1 MTLAPG
7 IKLGPYEIRSPLG
20 AGGMGEVY
28 RALDTRLGRDVALK
42 ILPEA
47 FAADTERMARFER
60 EAKIL
65 ASLNHPNIASIY
77 ELEESNHRRA
87 LVMELVEGPSLA
99 ERIALGPV
107 PVDEALSIAK
117 QVCEGLEYAH
127 DRGVVHRDLKPAN
140 VKVTPEGQV
149 KILDFGLAKAL
160 DSADATASDPSSSP
174 TLTRMATHAGIILG
188 TAAYMSPEQAKGK
201 PVDRRADIWAFGCLL
216 YEMLTGKRAFDG
228 ETVSETLA
236 SVIKDEPDW
245 SAPPPPVPPWIRA
258 LLKRCLTKDVRQ
270 RLQAIGDARITIDEV
285 QNGAD
290 ETNAIPGIAGAGRSS
305 PWNRVVPWTVVAI
318 LVIALGIAFLVVPS
332 RLGRPRGSVMH
343 LNLAA
348 QARHAESDMASS
360 VAISQDGTQIA
371 YVAVKTNPNREYG
384 DLVSPQ
390 TATVG
395 LMLRRL
401 DQLAPTPLPDTTGG
415 SAPFFAPDGR
425 WIAFYA
431 DGALKKIPTD
441 GGPPIT
447 LCQIPKLIGGSW
459 GDDGFIYV
467 ALYGLAEIQRIAQE
481 GGTPTTVVK
490 VGKDDAVS
498 SFRWPQML
506 PGSKSLLFT
515 SSGAAWLSKHYKTEA
530 YSLST
535 GKRTVVMDEGANARY
550 LAPGYLVFTRGD
562 ILMGAPFDAS
572 SLKVTGTVV
581 PLIQGITRDEW
592 FGAADYAL
600 SSTGTLIY
608 STGGMQT
615 DYRLVSVDMAGKI
628 EPVGA
633 QVRGFEDLSVS
644 PDGNR
649 VATTIVENGS
659 ADVWIYNRERD
670 ALTQLTEKGA
680 CGDPLWS
687 PDGNRV
693 VYTDPENLYIVP
705 ADAGSPPVSLNTGQ
719 WAEADSFS
727 PDGSELVYSTFTP
740 ATQNAATWLLPMK
753 PAAQPTRIFP
763 DVPRVFD
770 ARFSPDGHWIAYA
783 SAQSGRTEVY
793 VQAYPGPGARVQ
805 VSSGGGHQP
814 LWSPNGSE
822 LYFRTPTK
830 FFAADV
836 TTRPALAVGK
846 PRLLFE
852 GNFVM
857 SHHDYSLLP
866 DGRHFIMI
874 QPVGTEPPAELHVV
888 VNWAEELKARLAA
901 VGN

>member
-1 MTLAPG
+1 
-7 IKLGPYEIRSPLG
+7 
-20 AGGMGEVY
+20 
-28 RALDTRLGRDVALK
+28 
-42 ILPEA
+42 
-47 FAADTERMARFER
+47 
-60 EAKIL
+60 
-65 ASLNHPNIASIY
+65 
-77 ELEESNHRRA
+77 
-87 LVMELVEGPSLA
+87 
-99 ERIALGPV
+99 
-107 PVDEALSIAK
+107 
-117 QVCEGLEYAH
+117 
-127 DRGVVHRDLKPAN
+127 
-140 VKVTPEGQV
+140 
-149 KILDFGLAKAL
+149 
-160 DSADATASDPSSSP
+160 
-174 TLTRMATHAGIILG
+174 
-188 TAAYMSPEQAKGK
+188 
-201 PVDRRADIWAFGCLL
+201 
-216 YEMLTGKRAFDG
+216 
-228 ETVSETLA
+228 
-236 SVIKDEPDW
+236 
-245 SAPPPPVPPWIRA
+245 
-258 LLKRCLTKDVRQ
+258 
-270 RLQAIGDARITIDEV
+270 
-285 QNGAD
+285 
-290 ETNAIPGIAGAGRSS
+290 
-305 PWNRVVPWTVVAI
+305 
-318 LVIALGIAFLVVPS
+318 
-332 RLGRPRGSVMH
+332 MH

-371 YVAVKTNPNREYG
+371 YVAVKTNPNRENG

-390 TATVG
+390 TETVG

-415 SAPFFAPDGR
+415 SAPFFSPDGR

-490 VGKDDAVS
+490 AGKDDAVS
-498 SFRWPQML
+498 SFRWPQIL

-530 YSLST
+530 SLST
-535 GKRTVVMDEGANARY
+535 GKRAVVMGEGANARY

-608 STGGMQT
+608 STGVMQT
-615 DYRLVSVDMAGKI
+615 DYRLVRVDMAGKV

-705 ADAGSPPVSLNTGQ
+705 ADAGSLPVSLNTRQ

-763 DVPRVFD
+763 DVPRASSMLDFHPMATGSLTLPRSRVGRRCMCRRIPVL
-770 ARFSPDGHWIAYA
+770 ARECRYQAAVVISRC
-783 SAQSGRTEVY
+783 GRQMDRNYISVH
-793 VQAYPGPGARVQ
+793 PP
-805 VSSGGGHQP
+805 S
-814 LWSPNGSE
+814 
-822 LYFRTPTK
+822 F
-830 FFAADV
+830 
-836 TTRPALAVGK
+836 
-846 PRLLFE
+846 
-852 GNFVM
+852 
-857 SHHDYSLLP
+857 LLP
-866 DGRHFIMI
+866 TSPRDQHSPSASRDFCS
-874 QPVGTEPPAELHVV
+874 
-888 VNWAEELKARLAA
+888 KAIL
-901 VGN
+901 